1 MRSHWPVIPAMR
13 LLWTIMT
20 PLGRPVEPLVYTTT
34 ARSDGLGFTISLP
47 TVGNV
52 VIIMMRNSN
61 LNVL

>member
-1 MRSHWPVIPAMR
+1 
-13 LLWTIMT
+13 MT

-52 VIIMMRNSN
+52 VIIMIRNSN